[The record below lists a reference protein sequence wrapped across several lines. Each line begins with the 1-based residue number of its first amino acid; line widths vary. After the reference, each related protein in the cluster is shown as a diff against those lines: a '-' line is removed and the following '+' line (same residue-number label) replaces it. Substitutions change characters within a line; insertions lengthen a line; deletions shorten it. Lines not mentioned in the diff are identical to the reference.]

1 MAGSFLHIEL
11 DTQGLTA
18 AIVDQRNKSA
28 LVKDL
33 CHVPFEA
40 LPDTD
45 NDKNPFDAG
54 MEIAAQKLDLKMCS
68 AAVIF
73 ISPFLVSFRNISLP
87 FNSEKKI
94 EQVLSFELET
104 ILPHSKKDYLSDFHM
119 LNIDGKPHPI
129 LTASVLESDI
139 EALFSGLKK
148 YNIKPVIITHKGYAA
163 ALDFLK
169 AHTDVTSCLFLYMTH
184 TAHTL
189 VLVINQTPCV
199 VKVLSAHQSSPE
211 TLVTSITRT
220 IIGFEQRTG
229 VKTDVDLFIRTDG
242 SGEDIEKIKDGFKN
256 ASKVPSQLK
265 PIEPEIHTPLIQ
277 EKTNET
283 PALLSHILPDK
294 KIKYLFNFC
303 KGKYG
308 ASSFFETY
316 SSYIAVGLIFALLT
330 FCLAIVNFNID
341 ISKFESKIAEL
352 DDKSRS
358 IFSATFPE
366 TKKVMDPHLQMK
378 ANVLAAL
385 KKSGVNG
392 DKINDFNDVTIIEI
406 MNELSQRIESS
417 IDMEISRFLF
427 NEKRLVI
434 SGSTNNFNAVDK
446 IKNKLE
452 ASDLFGTVNISSA
465 AADKKEDRVNF
476 KFIIEI

>member
-18 AIVDQRNKSA
+18 AIVNQRNKPA

-33 CHVPFEA
+33 CHVQFED

-45 NDKNPFDAG
+45 KNKSPFDAG
-54 MEIAAQKLDLKMCS
+54 MEIAVQKLDLKMCS
-68 AAVIF
+68 TAVIF

-104 ILPHSKKDYLSDFHM
+104 ILPHSKKDYISDFHM
-119 LNIDGKPHPI
+119 LNIEDKPHPI

-139 EALFSGLKK
+139 ETLFTGLKK

-169 AHTDVTSCLFLYMTH
+169 THADVRSCVFLYITN

-199 VKVLSAHQSSPE
+199 VKVLSTRQSSPE
-211 TLVTSITRT
+211 TLVTSINRT

-229 VKTDVDLFIRTDG
+229 LKTDFDLFIRTDG
-242 SGEDIEKIKDGFKN
+242 SGEDIESIKKSFKN
-256 ASKVPSQLK
+256 PSQLRS
-265 PIEPEIHTPLIQ
+265 IEPEIHTAMIQ
-277 EKTNET
+277 EKTNEA
-283 PALLSHILPDK
+283 PALLSDILPDK
-294 KIKYLFNFC
+294 KINYLFNFC
-303 KGKYG
+303 KNKYG
-308 ASSFFETY
+308 TSSLFETY
-316 SSYIAVGLIFALLT
+316 SNYIAVGLIFAFLT
-330 FCLAIVNFNID
+330 FSLAIMNFNID
-341 ISKFESKIAEL
+341 ISKFESKIAAL
-352 DDKSRS
+352 DYKSLS

-366 TKKVMDPHLQMK
+366 TKKVMNPHLQMK

-385 KKSGVNG
+385 KKSGANG
-392 DKINDFNDVTIIEI
+392 DRINAFKDVTIIEI
-406 MNELSQRIESS
+406 INELSQKIESS

-427 NEKRLVI
+427 NENRIVI
-434 SGSTNNFNAVDK
+434 SGSTNNFNTVDK

-452 ASDLFGTVNISSA
+452 ASDLFGNVSISSA